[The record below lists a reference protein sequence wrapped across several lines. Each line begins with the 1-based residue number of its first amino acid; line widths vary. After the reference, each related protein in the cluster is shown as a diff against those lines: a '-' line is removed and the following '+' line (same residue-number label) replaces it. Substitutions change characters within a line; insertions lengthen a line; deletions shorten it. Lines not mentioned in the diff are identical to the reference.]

1 MKKYVLTLFVLL
13 TAIVHGSYAQT
24 KSIEYS
30 NLLDGS
36 LVKNYRPIMLSN
48 EQGYYIISSSGYD
61 YNYKI
66 VGFNKDKQK
75 VCEHSINGSSFNF
88 GSFIK
93 FFTTSDKLICFT
105 APRNYKTKTDDLFA
119 TTIDANGKMGKP
131 KLIVTSKKNDYLE
144 YEVQQNEGKDRF
156 LINRVLLPKKRK
168 SPYDVLTAVVDENLN
183 TVHEDFIHIPYPFIN
198 FRVQNIVFDGKN
210 KVFLHG
216 GNVYGKKR
224 LTDKYYHLGFLRN
237 HIIFSYDFSS
247 KSFKEIDV
255 KIDVQ
260 VASSP
265 HFIYSQ
271 GAIYL
276 VGNHYK
282 NYMMTDKLGTYF
294 LKFDAESMTQLK
306 GTIEWF
312 DPKNMKMPTGKNI
325 GKVGSNIISTLVG
338 FNTKGEFYLF
348 SEYSIKSPTYNIH
361 EHDMS
366 VIQFDENGHIKW
378 IRGISKPKPKLRGVG
393 EIRYDY
399 PEVIQTR
406 EKIYILFADSYK
418 NNALRNTLGE
428 SARKE
433 LDNNYE
439 STTLATINELGEVTY
454 DYVSKKGDECIRD
467 FEITATIFEDKLV
480 MYLNNCGKG
489 KFRMLYYPLK

>member
-1 MKKYVLTLFVLL
+1 MKKHVLTLFVLL
-13 TAIVHGSYAQT
+13 TALVAESYAQT

-36 LVKNYRPIMLSN
+36 LVKNYKPIMLSN
-48 EQGYYIISSSGYD
+48 GHGYYIISSSGYD

-75 VCEHSINGSSFNF
+75 VSENSINGSSFAL

-93 FFTTSDKLICFT
+93 FFITSDKLICFT
-105 APRNYKTKTDDLFA
+105 APRNYGTKSDDLLA
-119 TTIDANGKMGKP
+119 ITIDANGKMGKP
-131 KLIVTSKKNDYLE
+131 KLIVSSPKNDHLE
-144 YEVQQNEGKDRF
+144 YQIQQNESKDRF

-168 SPYDVLTAVVDENLN
+168 SPYDVLNVIVDENLN
-183 TVHEDFIHIPYPFIN
+183 KVHEDRIQIPYLFIS

-216 GNVYGKKR
+216 GSVYGNK
-224 LTDKYYHLGFLRN
+224 LTDKFYHVGFLRN
-237 HIIFSYDFSS
+237 HIIFSYDLNS
-247 KSFKEIDV
+247 KTLKETDV

-265 HFIYSQ
+265 HFMYSN
-271 GAIYL
+271 GAVYL

-282 NYMMTDKLGTYF
+282 NYMMTDRLGTYF

-312 DPKNMKMPTGKNI
+312 DPSKAKIPTGKDI
-325 GKVGSNIISTLVG
+325 GKVGSNIISTLAE
-338 FNTKGEFYLF
+338 FNKNGEIYLF
-348 SEYSIKSPTYNIH
+348 SEYSIKSPIYNIN
-361 EHDMS
+361 EYDMS
-366 VIQFDENGHIKW
+366 MIQFDENGYIKW
-378 IRGISKPKPKLRGVG
+378 IRGLSKPKPKLRGQG
-393 EIRYDY
+393 EIRFDY
-399 PEVIQTR
+399 PKVIQTP

-428 SARKE
+428 NARKE

-439 STTLATINELGEVTY
+439 STTLATVNELGEVTY
-454 DYVSKKGDECIRD
+454 DYVNKKGDECTRD
-467 FEITATIFEDKLV
+467 YEIMATIFEDKLV
-480 MYLNNCGKG
+480 MLLNCAKG
-489 KFRMLYYPLK
+489 KYRMMYYPIK